1 MPLNPHFHA
10 PILPERN
17 FHICNRTNNRE
28 LLFLTEENKRFFIQ
42 QFDIYTNHILQP
54 FGWSL
59 LPNHFHLQVKAKP
72 VKEVMNR
79 IIQLP
84 EEKRTPTQN
93 RFLLGEVTYD
103 HLASKELKR
112 FFQSY
117 AMSLNNQFRRQG
129 NLFYKRFRCVEI
141 EDYNQFRNTM
151 VYIHTNPVK
160 HGLIADFTEY
170 QWSSWHEFNHRGPSI
185 IDRAEVYKI
194 FGNKTAFLTAHQVHQ
209 EHLLEKWKLGF

>member
-1 MPLNPHFHA
+1 M
-10 PILPERN
+10 
-17 FHICNRTNNRE
+17 
-28 LLFLTEENKRFFIQ
+28 RF
-42 QFDIYTNHILQP
+42 
-54 FGWSL
+54 
-59 LPNHFHLQVKAKP
+59 QVKAKP

-84 EEKRTPTQN
+84 EEKRTPTQS

-160 HGLIADFTEY
+160 HGLVQRVQDWPCSSFHRYVRKGIYPADWAGEGLIEL
-170 QWSSWHEFNHRGPSI
+170 SDAGE
-185 IDRAEVYKI
+185 
-194 FGNKTAFLTAHQVHQ
+194 
-209 EHLLEKWKLGF
+209 